1 MLANDISPWI
11 NWLGSTLYIFS
22 ERPVFSSLWSH
33 DHCLNSLFQKKYV
46 FAESCYVVSS
56 VSVCVIFFPLQK
68 GGKSSS
74 LRLIITPLTKVPVAL
89 PRLMRE
95 SFYFPSLIYCLF
107 ILLHMLLDF
116 SLQIYETFI
125 PITFRC
131 FLFWVFLYIELDLSS
146 FKLQTQI
153 QLFSDADYFWTFWT
167 HFKCFK
173 AVIL

>member
-1 MLANDISPWI
+1 MI
-11 NWLGSTLYIFS
+11 NWSGSTLYIFS

-33 DHCLNSLFQKKYV
+33 DHCLNSLFQEKC
-46 FAESCYVVSS
+46 FRWILLRWWSS

-74 LRLIITPLTKVPVAL
+74 LRLIITHCNCLTKVPVAL

-125 PITFRC
+125 PINFRC
-131 FLFWVFLYIELDLSS
+131 FFFLYIELDLRS
-146 FKLQTQI
+146 FKLETQI